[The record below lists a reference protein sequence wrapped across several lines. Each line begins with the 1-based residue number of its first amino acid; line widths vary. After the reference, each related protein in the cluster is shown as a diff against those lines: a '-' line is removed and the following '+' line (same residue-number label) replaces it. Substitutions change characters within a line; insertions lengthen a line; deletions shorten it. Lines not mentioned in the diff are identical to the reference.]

1 MRRRKTHL
9 SWQKMVVSLL
19 GAAGS
24 LSFLMTQS
32 DASVRWIWWVAAGGL
47 VLVFGMA
54 AYDKWRDERN

>member
-9 SWQKMVVSLL
+9 SWQQML
-19 GAAGS
+19 AALVASAGGVG
-24 LSFLMTQS
+24 FLMRES
-32 DASVRWIWWVAAGGL
+32 DSSIRWIWWLVAGGL